1 MYAQVTHIQVPIDG
15 MPQMRR
21 LIEHDYLPAIRHR
34 PGFVA
39 GYLLE
44 QVDDPEAAILVVQW
58 ENHESVENFNRTGS
72 LEASV
77 QALAARMPGVRVQ
90 REGFVVR
97 VRVEREKAEV

>member
-15 MPQMRR
+15 MPQMRL
-21 LIEHDYLPAIRHR
+21 LIEHDYLPAIRRR

-44 QVDDPEAAILVVQW
+44 QVDDPESAILIVQW

-77 QALAARMPGVRVQ
+77 QTLAARMPGVRVQ
-90 REGFVVR
+90 REGFVMR
-97 VRVEREKAEV
+97 VRVEREAAGV

>member
-15 MPQMRR
+15 MPQMRM
-21 LIEHDYLPAIRHR
+21 LIEHDYLPTIRRR

-44 QVDDPEAAILVVQW
+44 QVDDPEVAILVVQW
-58 ENHESVENFNRTGS
+58 ENHEAVENFNRTGS

-77 QALAARMPGVRVQ
+77 QALAARMPGVRVH
-90 REGFVVR
+90 REGFIMR
-97 VRVEREKAEV
+97 VRVEREAAGV

>member
-1 MYAQVTHIQVPIDG
+1 

-21 LIEHDYLPAIRHR
+21 LIEQDYLPAIRHR

-44 QVDDPEAAILVVQW
+44 QVDDPESAILVVQW
-58 ENHESVENFNRTGS
+58 ESHEAVENFNRTGS

-77 QALAARMPGVRVQ
+77 QALVARMPGVRVQ
-90 REGFVVR
+90 REGFIVR
-97 VRVEREKAEV
+97 VHAEREKAEV